1 VAPRLAISSDALRQ
15 FDRLAFASR
24 RRARGGLGGEHAS
37 RRPAPSTDFI
47 DYRPY
52 QPGDD
57 FRRVDWNVYG
67 RLGSL
72 QVKVTEGRER
82 LDVLLVLDCSG
93 SMAFGTPDCS
103 KLGVGAELVAA
114 LAYIGAARSD
124 AVRIE
129 CLGRPPTTNWLSRP
143 FGRRSQAHELLRQLS
158 SLTPAGMVDLDT
170 ALAECLTGD
179 VPRDSLAV
187 VVSDLLTPD
196 GAAAGL
202 DALRARVADVT
213 VVHLVSPEELE
224 PRLSGEVELI
234 DEETG
239 AALEIGVSMDTLAAY
254 RARLQAWLDA
264 RADACHRRGMRYIRA
279 RTDRPLASLVL
290 DDLRRGGL
298 LR

>member
-1 VAPRLAISSDALRQ
+1 VASRLAISSDALRQ
-15 FDRLAFASR
+15 FERLAFVSR
-24 RRARGGLGGEHAS
+24 RRARAGTGGEHAS

-93 SMAFGTPDCS
+93 SMAFGTPDRS
-103 KLGVGAELVAA
+103 KLGVAAEVVAA

-124 AVRIE
+124 AVRIA

-143 FGRRSQAHELLRQLS
+143 FGRRSQVHDLLQQLS
-158 SLTPAGMVDLDT
+158 ALTPAGLVDLDS
-170 ALAECLTGD
+170 AFAECATGD
-179 VPRDSLAV
+179 VPRSSLAV

-202 DALRARVADVT
+202 EALRARVADVT

-224 PRLSGEVELI
+224 PRLSGEVELV

-239 AALEIGVSMDTLAAY
+239 ATLELGVSMDTLAAY
-254 RARLQAWLDA
+254 RARLQVWLEA
-264 RADACHRRGMRYIRA
+264 RADDCRHRGMRYIRA
-279 RTDRPLASLVL
+279 RTDRPLASLVM

>member
-15 FDRLAFASR
+15 FDRLAFVSR
-24 RRARGGLGGEHAS
+24 RPARAGTGGEHAS

-82 LDVLLVLDCSG
+82 SDVLLVLDCSG
-93 SMAFGTPDCS
+93 SMNFGSPE
-103 KLGVGAELVAA
+103 KLGVAADLVAA
-114 LAYIGAARSD
+114 LAYIGAAHFD
-124 AVRIE
+124 AVRIA
-129 CLGRPPTTNWLSRP
+129 CLGRPQTPNWLSRP
-143 FGRRSQAHELLRQLS
+143 LASRSRVPELLRQLS
-158 SLTPAGMVDLDT
+158 TLTPAGLVDLDS
-170 ALAECLTGD
+170 ALSDCVTSD
-179 VPRDSLAV
+179 VPRGSLAV
-187 VVSDLLTPD
+187 VISDLLTPD
-196 GAAAGL
+196 GAAGGL
-202 DALRARVADVT
+202 DTLRARVGDVS
-213 VVHLVSPEELE
+213 VIHLVSPEELE
-224 PRLSGEVELI
+224 PRLSGEVELV

-239 AALEIGVSMDTLAAY
+239 ASLELGVSLDTLAAY
-254 RARLQAWLDA
+254 RARLQNWLDA
-264 RADACHRRGMRYIRA
+264 RADDCHRRGMRYIRV
-279 RTDRPLASLVL
+279 RTDRPLANLVM

>member
-1 VAPRLAISSDALRQ
+1 V
-15 FDRLAFASR
+15 SR
-24 RRARGGLGGEHAS
+24 RPARAGTGGEHAS

-93 SMAFGTPDCS
+93 SMGFGTPE
-103 KLGVGAELVAA
+103 KLGVAADLVAA

-124 AVRIE
+124 TVRIAA
-129 CLGRPPTTNWLSRP
+129 LGFPRVPNWLSRP
-143 FGRRSQAHELLRQLS
+143 LGSRSRVPELLRQLS
-158 SLTPAGMVDLDT
+158 TLTHAGLVDLDS
-170 ALAECLTGD
+170 ALSDCVTTD
-179 VPRDSLAV
+179 VPRGSLAV

-196 GAAAGL
+196 GAASGL
-202 DALRARVADVT
+202 DALRARVADVA
-213 VVHLVSPEELE
+213 VIHLVSPDELE
-224 PRLSGEVELI
+224 PRLSGEVELV

-239 AALEIGVSMDTLAAY
+239 ATLELGVSLDTLAGY
-254 RARLQAWLDA
+254 RARLQTWLDA
-264 RADACHRRGMRYIRA
+264 RADECHGHGMRYIRA
-279 RTDRPLASLVL
+279 RTDRPLASLVM